1 MRLFRLALAA
11 FAGFPLLLASR
22 VLTALGAGLC
32 MSTALGVSSSKR
44 RGRAV
49 GLVTSG
55 LTVAMVVGVPLG
67 NRIGSVLNWRATF
80 AMVALLGAVAPA
92 SGSACRADCRAFHGA
107 EGHAR

>member
-1 MRLFRLALAA
+1 MRLFRLALAV

-22 VLTALGAGLC
+22 VLTAGLC

-49 GLVTSG
+49 ALVTSG

-80 AMVALLGAVAPA
+80 AMVALLGAVVPA